1 MSSTRDAMVKP
12 NSPSMKSTSAAVCS
26 AETALRQNS
35 SASPRKN
42 CSYQFLCICFLRILD
57 RNVGETERRS
67 TPVSGQKSEG
77 LVSGRR
83 NYSYAEITI
92 TRLTFSMPA
101 FTGRDLPDVAAVKIR
116 CSNEAISDFGIPL
129 ILTQYPADAPSGT
142 NGSGA
147 PPGESAPWVPSTGT
161 C

>member
-12 NSPSMKSTSAAVCS
+12 NSPSMKSASAAVCS

-42 CSYQFLCICFLRILD
+42 CSYQFICICFLHILD
-57 RNVGETERRS
+57 SNVGETERRS

-92 TRLTFSMPA
+92 TRLRLFQCFYRS
-101 FTGRDLPDVAAVKIR
+101 DQPDELRCAKRIR
-116 CSNEAISDFGIPL
+116 LNR
-129 ILTQYPADAPSGT
+129 
-142 NGSGA
+142 
-147 PPGESAPWVPSTGT
+147 
-161 C
+161 

>member
-101 FTGRDLPDVAAVKIR
+101 FTGRDLPDVARSEEHTSELQSPYDLVCR
-116 CSNEAISDFGIPL
+116 L
-129 ILTQYPADAPSGT
+129 L
-142 NGSGA
+142 
-147 PPGESAPWVPSTGT
+147 
-161 C
+161 